1 MNMPRW
7 LLFALLTVVLW
18 GGWGFASRKLGDAL
32 SAEQTLVISTL
43 AMLPVMGVLASRK
56 SPSPGRAARGILV
69 AFVGGLFGGVGNLAF
84 YRLLNAGEK
93 AATTVPLTA
102 LYPVVT
108 VVLAVLFLR
117 ERINFSQLLGIAL
130 ALAAI
135 YFFNVG
141 RNAAFWN
148 QWLAFALLPLAL
160 WGIAAL
166 FQKISTQ
173 DLAADR
179 SCLWFL
185 VGYLPIVLF
194 VALTTPMK
202 RELSLNVWLWAL
214 LLGLLLGLGN
224 LTVLAAYASNGKASI
239 ITPLS
244 GLYPVV
250 TVPLA
255 ILFLDEK
262 VGAREWAGI
271 GLTLVAVI
279 ALSRE
284 TPALERT
291 STLDVPTVNSSKT

>member
-1 MNMPRW
+1 MPRW
-7 LLFALLTVVLW
+7 LLFALLTVLLW
-18 GGWGFASRKLGDAL
+18 GGWGFASRKLGEAL

-43 AMLPVMGVLASRK
+43 AMLPVMGVLAIRK
-56 SPSPGRAARGILV
+56 SPSPGWAARGSLV
-69 AFVGGLFGGVGNLAF
+69 ALTGGLFGGIGNLAF

-117 ERINFSQLLGIAL
+117 ERVSPVQVVGIGL
-130 ALAAI
+130 ACAAI

-141 RNAAFWN
+141 RDTAFLN
-148 QWLAFALLPLAL
+148 RWLAFALLPLAL

-166 FQKISTQ
+166 LQKISTR
-173 DLAADR
+173 DVLADR

-185 VGYLPIVLF
+185 IGYLPVVIF
-194 VALTTPMK
+194 VALTSPMK
-202 RELSLNVWLWAL
+202 GNLPQHVWFWAL
-214 LLGLLLGLGN
+214 ALGLALGLGN
-224 LTVLAAYASNGKASI
+224 LTVLAAYAGDGKASI

-255 ILFLDEK
+255 IVFLGEK
-262 VGAREWAGI
+262 VGPREWIGI
-271 GLTLVAVI
+271 GLTLMAVV
-279 ALSRE
+279 ALSYERPE
-284 TPALERT
+284 TQK
-291 STLDVPTVNSSKT
+291 SKPQA

>member
-1 MNMPRW
+1 MPRW
-7 LLFALLTVVLW
+7 LLFALLTVLLW
-18 GGWGFASRKLGDAL
+18 GGWGFASRKLGKAL

-43 AMLPVMGVLASRK
+43 AMLPVMGVLAARK
-56 SPSPGRAARGILV
+56 SPSPGWAARGSLV
-69 AFVGGLFGGVGNLAF
+69 ALVGGLFGGMGNLAF

-117 ERINFSQLLGIAL
+117 ERLSAVQVVGIGL
-130 ALAAI
+130 ACVAI

-141 RNAAFWN
+141 RDTAFLN
-148 QWLAFALLPLAL
+148 RWLLFALLPLAL

-166 FQKISTQ
+166 LQKVSTR
-173 DLAADR
+173 DVLADR

-185 VGYLPIVLF
+185 IGYLPVVIF
-194 VALTTPMK
+194 VALTSPMK
-202 RELSLNVWLWAL
+202 RNLPPHVWFWAL
-214 LLGLLLGLGN
+214 ALGLALGLGN
-224 LTVLAAYASNGKASI
+224 LTVLAAYAGNGKASI

-255 ILFLDEK
+255 ILFLGEK
-262 VGAREWAGI
+262 VGPREWIGI
-271 GLTLVAVI
+271 GLTLIAVV
-279 ALSRE
+279 ALSYE
-284 TPALERT
+284 KPATQKSQPLT
-291 STLDVPTVNSSKT
+291 

>member
-1 MNMPRW
+1 
-7 LLFALLTVVLW
+7 
-18 GGWGFASRKLGDAL
+18 
-32 SAEQTLVISTL
+32 
-43 AMLPVMGVLASRK
+43 
-56 SPSPGRAARGILV
+56 
-69 AFVGGLFGGVGNLAF
+69 
-84 YRLLNAGEK
+84 LNAGEK

-108 VVLAVLFLR
+108 VVLAVLLLR
-117 ERINFSQLLGIAL
+117 ERVNLVQIGGIAL

-135 YFFNVG
+135 YFFNFG
-141 RNAAFWN
+141 RDAAFWN
-148 QWLAFALLPLAL
+148 KWLTFALLPLAF

-166 FQKISTQ
+166 LQKISTR

-185 VGYLPIVLF
+185 VGYLPVVLL
-194 VALTTPMK
+194 VALTAPMK
-202 RELSLNVWLWAL
+202 RDLPLTVWLWAL

-224 LTVLAAYASNGKASI
+224 LTVLAAYASNGKATV

-255 ILFLDEK
+255 ILFLGEK
-262 VGAREWAGI
+262 VSPREWIGI
-271 GLTLVAVI
+271 GLTLAAVV

-284 TPALERT
+284 TPPSRNA
-291 STLDVPTVNSSKT
+291 STHDLFIAP